1 MSIRDLFNKVKV
13 LGKREPEEFTNFDS
27 ETEAELGDTSHNE
40 HKPDEEQLND
50 TESFDDD
57 VEAATFSNDDTKPAV
72 KGFKKGAVY
81 GAIGLIAFGSAAAM
95 VMHNM
100 DSGNNKT
107 NSNQSSSSVGVN
119 SANGGSVAGPD
130 LGFDSYASM
139 GQYDN
144 EKKLDA
150 ASKKKPGAPGSG
162 NTVGTQSV
170 PQASG
175 NNTVRQ
181 VPNRV
186 GTGSYNA
193 SAPVSSGGGSSNYQ
207 SVSGNTGGSSI
218 TSRNNPYASAIAF
231 ALSGGNAV
239 SDSVSD
245 SSDSS
250 DSSSSSSSST
260 TTSTPD
266 YSSYTSADRVLLT
279 GTLVPV
285 TLMTGIDSSLNGSVT
300 AQVRENVYDSI
311 TGSSILIPAGSRLIG
326 EYDGSGMNAGRVS
339 VKFTRIMFPDGN
351 SVALNNSLGVDAMGF
366 DGVKDLYSEHT
377 GKAVGASFI
386 TSLLAGIA
394 GSSSDGSGSDS
405 RSSGQEAINH
415 AISNV
420 LNTGN
425 EIVKKKLE
433 VGTTAIIRP
442 GFEFNVMLNSD
453 LALEPYYGE

>member
-1 MSIRDLFNKVKV
+1 MSIRDMFNKV
-13 LGKREPEEFTNFDS
+13 LGKREPDEFTNFDS
-27 ETEAELGDTSHNE
+27 ETESEFGDSSRNE
-40 HKPDEEQLND
+40 HKPDEEQSDN
-50 TESFDDD
+50 TERMDDD

-81 GAIGLIAFGSAAAM
+81 GAIGLIAFGSSAAM

-100 DSGNNKT
+100 NGSNKP
-107 NSNQSSSSVGVN
+107 NSNQSSSSVGI

-150 ASKKKPGAPGSG
+150 ASKNKPGAPGSV

-175 NNTVRQ
+175 NNTVKQ

-186 GTGSYNA
+186 GTSSYNA
-193 SAPVSSGGGSSNYQ
+193 SAPTGGSSPNYQ
-207 SVSGNTGGSSI
+207 SGNVSGGSI

-231 ALSGGNAV
+231 ALSGGNAIT
-239 SDSVSD
+239 DSTSGD
-245 SSDSS
+245 ASSDSG
-250 DSSSSSSSST
+250 SSIST
-260 TTSTPD
+260 NTPD
-266 YSSYTSADRVLLT
+266 YSSYTTADRVLLT

-285 TLMTGIDSSLNGSVT
+285 TLITGIDSSLNGSVT

-351 SVALNNSLGVDAMGF
+351 SVALNNSLGVDSMGF
-366 DGVKDLYSEHT
+366 GGVKDLYSEHT

-394 GSSSDGSGSDS
+394 GSSSDGSGTDN

-415 AISNV
+415 AISNM

-433 VGTTAIIRP
+433 VGATAIIRP

>member
-1 MSIRDLFNKVKV
+1 MSIRDMFNKV
-13 LGKREPEEFTNFDS
+13 LGKREPDEFTNFDS
-27 ETEAELGDTSHNE
+27 ETESEFGDSSRNE
-40 HKPDEEQLND
+40 HKPDEEQSDN
-50 TESFDDD
+50 TERMDDD

-100 DSGNNKT
+100 DSGNKP
-107 NSNQSSSSVGVN
+107 NSNQSSSSVGI

-150 ASKKKPGAPGSG
+150 ASKNKPGAPGSV
-162 NTVGTQSV
+162 NAVGTQSV

-186 GTGSYNA
+186 GTSSYNA
-193 SAPVSSGGGSSNYQ
+193 SAPTGGSSPNYQ
-207 SVSGNTGGSSI
+207 SGNVSGSSI

-231 ALSGGNAV
+231 ALSGGNAITDNT
-239 SDSVSD
+239 SGDA
-245 SSDSS
+245 SSDSG
-250 DSSSSSSSST
+250 SSIST
-260 TTSTPD
+260 NTPD
-266 YSSYTSADRVLLT
+266 YSSYTTADRVLLT

-285 TLMTGIDSSLNGSVT
+285 TLITGIDSSLNGSVT

-351 SVALNNSLGVDAMGF
+351 SVALNNSLGVDSMGF
-366 DGVKDLYSEHT
+366 GGVKDLYSEHT

-394 GSSSDGSGSDS
+394 GSSSDGSGTDN

-415 AISNV
+415 AISNM

-433 VGTTAIIRP
+433 VGATAIIRP

>member
-1 MSIRDLFNKVKV
+1 MSIRDMFNKV
-13 LGKREPEEFTNFDS
+13 LGKREPDEFTNFDS
-27 ETEAELGDTSHNE
+27 ETEAELGDASRNE
-40 HKPDEEQLND
+40 HKPDEEQLN
-50 TESFDDD
+50 DD

-100 DSGNNKT
+100 DGGNKPNP
-107 NSNQSSSSVGVN
+107 NQSSSSVGI

-150 ASKKKPGAPGSG
+150 ASKNKPGATGSV

-186 GTGSYNA
+186 VTSSYNA
-193 SAPVSSGGGSSNYQ
+193 SAPTGGSSPNYQ
-207 SVSGNTGGSSI
+207 SGNVSGGSI

-231 ALSGGNAV
+231 ALSGGNAIT
-239 SDSVSD
+239 DSTSGD
-245 SSDSS
+245 ASSDSG
-250 DSSSSSSSST
+250 SSIST
-260 TTSTPD
+260 NTPD
-266 YSSYTSADRVLLT
+266 YSSYTTADRVLLT

-285 TLMTGIDSSLNGSVT
+285 TLITGIDSSLNGSVT

-366 DGVKDLYSEHT
+366 GGVKDLYSEHT

-394 GSSSDGSGSDS
+394 GSSSDGSGSDN

-433 VGTTAIIRP
+433 VGATAIIRP

>member
-1 MSIRDLFNKVKV
+1 MDIRNLFNKV
-13 LGKREPEEFTNFDS
+13 LGKKEPDEFTKFDS
-27 ETEAELGDTSHNE
+27 ETESEFGDYPRNE
-40 HKPDEEQLND
+40 HKPDEEQFDN
-50 TESFDDD
+50 TEHIEDDD
-57 VEAATFSNDDTKPAV
+57 IEAATFSNDDAKPPV
-72 KGFKKGAVY
+72 KGFKKGAIY

-100 DSGNNKT
+100 DNSNKS
-107 NSNQSSSSVGVN
+107 NSNQSSSSLGVGSTGN
-119 SANGGSVAGPD
+119 GSVAGPD

-150 ASKKKPGAPGSG
+150 ASKNKPGAPGSV

-186 GTGSYNA
+186 VTSSYNA
-193 SAPVSSGGGSSNYQ
+193 SAPTGSSSPNYQ
-207 SVSGNTGGSSI
+207 SGNVSGGSI

-231 ALSGGNAV
+231 ALSGGNAIT
-239 SDSVSD
+239 DSTSGD
-245 SSDSS
+245 ASSDSG
-250 DSSSSSSSST
+250 SSIST
-260 TTSTPD
+260 NTPD
-266 YSSYTSADRVLLT
+266 YSSYTTADRVLLT

-285 TLMTGIDSSLNGSVT
+285 TLITGIDSSLNGSVT

-366 DGVKDLYSEHT
+366 GGVKDLYSEHT

-394 GSSSDGSGSDS
+394 GSSSDGSGSDN

-433 VGTTAIIRP
+433 VGATAIIRP

>member
-1 MSIRDLFNKVKV
+1 MSIRDMFNKV
-13 LGKREPEEFTNFDS
+13 LGKREPDEYTEFDS
-27 ETEAELGDTSHNE
+27 ETESEFGDSSRNE
-40 HKPDEEQLND
+40 HKPNEEQSDN
-50 TESFDDD
+50 TERMDDD

-100 DSGNNKT
+100 DGGNKPNP
-107 NSNQSSSSVGVN
+107 NQSSSSVGI

-150 ASKKKPGAPGSG
+150 ASKNKPGAPGSV

-186 GTGSYNA
+186 GTSSYNA
-193 SAPVSSGGGSSNYQ
+193 SAPTGGSSPNYQ
-207 SVSGNTGGSSI
+207 SGNVSGGSI

-231 ALSGGNAV
+231 ALSGGNAIT
-239 SDSVSD
+239 DSTSGD
-245 SSDSS
+245 ASSDSG
-250 DSSSSSSSST
+250 SSIST
-260 TTSTPD
+260 NTPD
-266 YSSYTSADRVLLT
+266 YSSYTTADRVLLT

-285 TLMTGIDSSLNGSVT
+285 TLITGIDSSLNGSVT

-366 DGVKDLYSEHT
+366 GGVKDLYSEHT

-394 GSSSDGSGSDS
+394 GSSSDGSGTDN

-415 AISNV
+415 AISNM

-433 VGTTAIIRP
+433 VGATAIIRP

>member
-1 MSIRDLFNKVKV
+1 MSIRDMFNKI
-13 LGKREPEEFTNFDS
+13 LGKREPDEFTNFDS
-27 ETEAELGDTSHNE
+27 ETEAELGDTSRNE

-150 ASKKKPGAPGSG
+150 ASKKKTGAPGYS
-162 NTVGTQSV
+162 NVAGTQTV

-193 SAPVSSGGGSSNYQ
+193 SAPVSSGGSSNYQ
-207 SVSGNTGGSSI
+207 SVSGNAGGSSI

-250 DSSSSSSSST
+250 DSSS
-260 TTSTPD
+260 PD

-285 TLMTGIDSSLNGSVT
+285 TLITGIDSSLNGSVT

-366 DGVKDLYSEHT
+366 GGVKDLYSEHT

-394 GSSSDGSGSDS
+394 GSSSDGSGSDN

-433 VGTTAIIRP
+433 VGATAIIRP

>member
-1 MSIRDLFNKVKV
+1 MSIRDLFNKV
-13 LGKREPEEFTNFDS
+13 LGKREPDEFTNFDS
-27 ETEAELGDTSHNE
+27 ETEAELGDTSRNE
-40 HKPDEEQLND
+40 HKPDEEQLNEA
-50 TESFDDD
+50 ESFDDDD

-100 DSGNNKT
+100 DSGNKT

-150 ASKKKPGAPGSG
+150 ASKKKTGAPGSG

-193 SAPVSSGGGSSNYQ
+193 SAPVSSGGSSNYQ
-207 SVSGNTGGSSI
+207 SVSGNAGGSSI

-239 SDSVSD
+239 SDSVSNTG
-245 SSDSS
+245 DSS
-250 DSSSSSSSST
+250 DSSST
-260 TTSTPD
+260 ATASTPD

-285 TLMTGIDSSLNGSVT
+285 TLITGIDSSLNGSVT

-366 DGVKDLYSEHT
+366 GGVKDLYSEHT

-394 GSSSDGSGSDS
+394 GSSSDGSGADD

-415 AISNV
+415 AISNM

-433 VGTTAIIRP
+433 VGATAIIRP

>member
-1 MSIRDLFNKVKV
+1 MSIRDMFNKV
-13 LGKREPEEFTNFDS
+13 LGKREPDEFTNFDS
-27 ETEAELGDTSHNE
+27 ETESEFGDSSRNE
-40 HKPDEEQLND
+40 HKPDEEQSDN
-50 TESFDDD
+50 TERMDDD

-100 DSGNNKT
+100 DGGNKPNP
-107 NSNQSSSSVGVN
+107 NQSSSSVGI

-150 ASKKKPGAPGSG
+150 ASKNKPGAPGSV

-186 GTGSYNA
+186 GTSSYNA
-193 SAPVSSGGGSSNYQ
+193 SAPTGGSSPNYQ
-207 SVSGNTGGSSI
+207 SGNVSGGSI

-231 ALSGGNAV
+231 ALSGGNAIT
-239 SDSVSD
+239 DSTSGD
-245 SSDSS
+245 ASSDSG
-250 DSSSSSSSST
+250 SSIST
-260 TTSTPD
+260 NTPD
-266 YSSYTSADRVLLT
+266 YSSYTTADRVLLT

-285 TLMTGIDSSLNGSVT
+285 TLITGIDSSLNGSVT

-366 DGVKDLYSEHT
+366 GGVKDLYSEHT

-394 GSSSDGSGSDS
+394 GSSSDGSGSNE

-433 VGTTAIIRP
+433 VGATAIIRP

>member
-1 MSIRDLFNKVKV
+1 MSIRDMFNKV
-13 LGKREPEEFTNFDS
+13 LGKREPDEFTNFDS
-27 ETEAELGDTSHNE
+27 ETESEFGDSSRNE
-40 HKPDEEQLND
+40 HKPDEEQSDN
-50 TESFDDD
+50 TERMDDD

-100 DSGNNKT
+100 DGGNKPNP
-107 NSNQSSSSVGVN
+107 NQSSSSVGI

-150 ASKKKPGAPGSG
+150 ASKNKPGAPGSV
-162 NTVGTQSV
+162 NAVGTQSV

-186 GTGSYNA
+186 GTSSYNA
-193 SAPVSSGGGSSNYQ
+193 SAPTGGSSPNYQ
-207 SVSGNTGGSSI
+207 SGNVSGGSI

-231 ALSGGNAV
+231 ALSGGNAIT
-239 SDSVSD
+239 DSTSGD
-245 SSDSS
+245 ASSDSG
-250 DSSSSSSSST
+250 SSIST
-260 TTSTPD
+260 NTPD
-266 YSSYTSADRVLLT
+266 YSSYTTADRVLLT

-285 TLMTGIDSSLNGSVT
+285 TLITGIDSSLNGSVT

-351 SVALNNSLGVDAMGF
+351 SVALNNSLGVDSMGF
-366 DGVKDLYSEHT
+366 GGVKDLYSEHT

-394 GSSSDGSGSDS
+394 GSSSDGSGTDN

-415 AISNV
+415 AISNM

-433 VGTTAIIRP
+433 VGATAIIRP

>member
-1 MSIRDLFNKVKV
+1 MSIRDMFNKV
-13 LGKREPEEFTNFDS
+13 LGKREPDEFTNFDS
-27 ETEAELGDTSHNE
+27 ETEAELGDASRNE
-40 HKPDEEQLND
+40 HKPDEEQFND
-50 TESFDDD
+50 KESFDDD

-119 SANGGSVAGPD
+119 SANGGSVAGPN

-150 ASKKKPGAPGSG
+150 ASKKKTGAPGSG

-181 VPNRV
+181 VPNHV

-193 SAPVSSGGGSSNYQ
+193 SAPTGSSSPNYQ
-207 SVSGNTGGSSI
+207 SGNGSNSSNGSI

-231 ALSGGNAV
+231 ALSGGNAIT
-239 SDSVSD
+239 DSTNGD
-245 SSDSS
+245 ASSDSE
-250 DSSSSSSSST
+250 SST
-260 TTSTPD
+260 TNNTPD
-266 YSSYTSADRVLLT
+266 YSSYTTADRVLLT

-285 TLMTGIDSSLNGSVT
+285 TLITGIDSSLNGSVT

-366 DGVKDLYSEHT
+366 GGVKDLYSEHT

-394 GSSSDGSGSDS
+394 GSSSDGSGTDN

-433 VGTTAIIRP
+433 VGATAIIRP

-453 LALEPYYGE
+453 LALDPYYGE

>member
-1 MSIRDLFNKVKV
+1 MSIRDMFNKI
-13 LGKREPEEFTNFDS
+13 LGKREPDEFTNFDS
-27 ETEAELGDTSHNE
+27 ETEAELGDTSRNE

-139 GQYDN
+139 GQYDSVN
-144 EKKLDA
+144 A
-150 ASKKKPGAPGSG
+150 
-162 NTVGTQSV
+162 VGTQSV

-193 SAPVSSGGGSSNYQ
+193 SAPVSSGGSSNYQ
-207 SVSGNTGGSSI
+207 SVSGNAGGSSI

-250 DSSSSSSSST
+250 DSSSST

-285 TLMTGIDSSLNGSVT
+285 TLITGIDSSLNGSVT

-366 DGVKDLYSEHT
+366 GGVKDLYSEHT

-394 GSSSDGSGSDS
+394 GSSSDGSGTDN

-433 VGTTAIIRP
+433 VGATAIIRP

-453 LALEPYYGE
+453 LALDPYYGE

>member
-1 MSIRDLFNKVKV
+1 MSIKDMLNKV
-13 LGKREPEEFTNFDS
+13 LGKREPDVFTNFDS
-27 ETEAELGDTSHNE
+27 ETEAELGDASRNE

-107 NSNQSSSSVGVN
+107 NSNQASSSVGVN

-150 ASKKKPGAPGSG
+150 ASKKKTGAPGSG
-162 NTVGTQSV
+162 NPVGTQSV

-193 SAPVSSGGGSSNYQ
+193 SAPTVGSSPNYQ
-207 SVSGNTGGSSI
+207 SGNVSGGSI

-239 SDSVSD
+239 TDSVSN

-250 DSSSSSSSST
+250 DSSSST
-260 TTSTPD
+260 TASTPD

-285 TLMTGIDSSLNGSVT
+285 TLITGIDSSLNGSVT

-366 DGVKDLYSEHT
+366 GGVKDLYSEHT

-394 GSSSDGSGSDS
+394 GSSSDGSGSNE

-433 VGTTAIIRP
+433 VGATAIIRP

>member
-1 MSIRDLFNKVKV
+1 MSIRDMFNKV
-13 LGKREPEEFTNFDS
+13 LGKREPDEFTNFDS
-27 ETEAELGDTSHNE
+27 ETEAELGDASRNE

-144 EKKLDA
+144 DKKLDA
-150 ASKKKPGAPGSG
+150 ASKKKPGATGSG
-162 NTVGTQSV
+162 NTVGTQAV

-193 SAPVSSGGGSSNYQ
+193 SAPVSSGGSSNYQ
-207 SVSGNTGGSSI
+207 SVSGNAGGSSI

-231 ALSGGNAV
+231 ALSGGSAV
-239 SDSVSD
+239 TDSVTDSS

-250 DSSSSSSSST
+250 DSSST
-260 TTSTPD
+260 TKASTPD

-285 TLMTGIDSSLNGSVT
+285 TLITGIDSSLNGSVT

-311 TGSSILIPAGSRLIG
+311 TGSSVLIPAGSRLIG

-351 SVALNNSLGVDAMGF
+351 SVALNNSLGVDGMGF

-394 GSSSDGSGSDS
+394 GSSSDGSGTDN

-433 VGTTAIIRP
+433 VGATAIIRP

>member
-1 MSIRDLFNKVKV
+1 MSIRDMFNKV
-13 LGKREPEEFTNFDS
+13 LGKREPDEYTEFDS
-27 ETEAELGDTSHNE
+27 ETESEFGDSSRSE
-40 HKPDEEQLND
+40 HKPNEEQSDN
-50 TESFDDD
+50 TERMDDD

-100 DSGNNKT
+100 DGGNKPNP
-107 NSNQSSSSVGVN
+107 NQSNSSVGI

-150 ASKKKPGAPGSG
+150 ASKNKPGAPGSV

-186 GTGSYNA
+186 GTSSYNA
-193 SAPVSSGGGSSNYQ
+193 SAPTGGSSPNYQ
-207 SVSGNTGGSSI
+207 SGNVSGGSI

-231 ALSGGNAV
+231 ALSGGNAIT
-239 SDSVSD
+239 DSTSGD
-245 SSDSS
+245 ASSDSG
-250 DSSSSSSSST
+250 SSIST
-260 TTSTPD
+260 NTPD
-266 YSSYTSADRVLLT
+266 YSSYTTADRVLLT

-285 TLMTGIDSSLNGSVT
+285 TLITGIDSSLNGSVT

-366 DGVKDLYSEHT
+366 GGVKDLYSEHT

-394 GSSSDGSGSDS
+394 GSSSDGSGTDN

-415 AISNV
+415 AISNM

-433 VGTTAIIRP
+433 VGATAIIRP

>member
-1 MSIRDLFNKVKV
+1 MSIRDMFNKV
-13 LGKREPEEFTNFDS
+13 LGKREPDEFTNFDS
-27 ETEAELGDTSHNE
+27 ETESEFGDSSRNE
-40 HKPDEEQLND
+40 HKPDEEQSDN
-50 TESFDDD
+50 TERMDDD

-100 DSGNNKT
+100 DGGNKPNP
-107 NSNQSSSSVGVN
+107 NQSSSSVGI

-150 ASKKKPGAPGSG
+150 ASKNKPGAPGSV

-186 GTGSYNA
+186 GTSSYNA
-193 SAPVSSGGGSSNYQ
+193 SAPTGGSSPNYQ
-207 SVSGNTGGSSI
+207 SGNVSGGSI

-231 ALSGGNAV
+231 ALSGGNAIT
-239 SDSVSD
+239 DSTSGD
-245 SSDSS
+245 ASSNSGSS
-250 DSSSSSSSST
+250 IST
-260 TTSTPD
+260 NTPD
-266 YSSYTSADRVLLT
+266 YSSYTTADRVLLT

-285 TLMTGIDSSLNGSVT
+285 TLITGIDSSLNGSVT

-366 DGVKDLYSEHT
+366 GGVKDLYSEHT

-394 GSSSDGSGSDS
+394 GSSSDGSGSDN

-433 VGTTAIIRP
+433 VGATAIIRP

>member
-1 MSIRDLFNKVKV
+1 MSIRDMFNKV
-13 LGKREPEEFTNFDS
+13 LGKREPDEFTNFDS
-27 ETEAELGDTSHNE
+27 ETEAELGDASRNE

-100 DSGNNKT
+100 DGGNKPNP
-107 NSNQSSSSVGVN
+107 NQSSSSVGI

-139 GQYDN
+139 GQYDH
-144 EKKLDA
+144 EKKIDA
-150 ASKKKPGAPGSG
+150 ATKNKSGAHNS
-162 NTVGTQSV
+162 NVNIGTQSV

-175 NNTVRQ
+175 NNSVRQ

-186 GTGSYNA
+186 STSSYNA
-193 SAPVSSGGGSSNYQ
+193 SSPVSDGGSINHQ
-207 SVSGNTGGSSI
+207 SSGNTSSGSI

-231 ALSGGNAV
+231 ALNGSNAITDNNNSGG
-239 SDSVSD
+239 
-245 SSDSS
+245 SSDSE
-250 DSSSSSSSST
+250 SST
-260 TTSTPD
+260 SINTPD
-266 YSSYTSADRVLLT
+266 YSSYTTDDRVLLT

-285 TLMTGIDSSLNGSVT
+285 TLITGIDSSLNGSVT
-300 AQVRENVYDSI
+300 AQVREDVYDSI

-339 VKFTRIMFPDGN
+339 IKFTRIMFPDGN

-366 DGVKDLYSEHT
+366 GGVKDLYSEHT

-394 GSSSDGSGSDS
+394 GSASDGSGTDN

-415 AISNV
+415 AISNM

-433 VGTTAIIRP
+433 VGATAIIRP

-453 LALEPYYGE
+453 LALDPYYGE

>member
-1 MSIRDLFNKVKV
+1 MSIRDMFNKV
-13 LGKREPEEFTNFDS
+13 LGKREPDEFTNFDS
-27 ETEAELGDTSHNE
+27 ETESEFGDSSRNE
-40 HKPDEEQLND
+40 HKPDEEQSDN
-50 TESFDDD
+50 TERMDDD

-100 DSGNNKT
+100 DGGNKPNP
-107 NSNQSSSSVGVN
+107 NQSSSSVGI

-150 ASKKKPGAPGSG
+150 ASKNKPGAPGSV

-193 SAPVSSGGGSSNYQ
+193 SAPTGGSSPNYQ
-207 SVSGNTGGSSI
+207 SGNVSGGSI

-231 ALSGGNAV
+231 ALSGGNAIT
-239 SDSVSD
+239 DSTSGD
-245 SSDSS
+245 TSSDSG
-250 DSSSSSSSST
+250 SSIST
-260 TTSTPD
+260 NTPD
-266 YSSYTSADRVLLT
+266 YSSYTTADRVLLT

-285 TLMTGIDSSLNGSVT
+285 TLITGIDSSLNGSVT

-366 DGVKDLYSEHT
+366 GGVKDLYSEHT

-394 GSSSDGSGSDS
+394 GSSSDGSGADD

-415 AISNV
+415 AISNM

-433 VGTTAIIRP
+433 VGATAIIRP

>member
-1 MSIRDLFNKVKV
+1 MAIRDLFNKV
-13 LGKREPEEFTNFDS
+13 LGKREPDEYTEFDS
-27 ETEAELGDTSHNE
+27 ETESEFGDSSRNE

-50 TESFDDD
+50 TESFDD

-107 NSNQSSSSVGVN
+107 NSNQASSSVGVN
-119 SANGGSVAGPD
+119 SANGGAVAGPD

-150 ASKKKPGAPGSG
+150 ASKNKPGAPGSV
-162 NTVGTQSV
+162 NAVGTQSV

-193 SAPVSSGGGSSNYQ
+193 SAPVSSGGSSNYQ
-207 SVSGNTGGSSI
+207 SVSGNAGGSSI

-231 ALSGGNAV
+231 ALSGGNAIT
-239 SDSVSD
+239 DSTSGD
-245 SSDSS
+245 ASSDSG
-250 DSSSSSSSST
+250 SSIST
-260 TTSTPD
+260 NTPD
-266 YSSYTSADRVLLT
+266 YSSYTTADRVLLT

-285 TLMTGIDSSLNGSVT
+285 TLITGIDSSLNGSVT

-366 DGVKDLYSEHT
+366 GGVKDLYSEHT

-394 GSSSDGSGSDS
+394 GSSSDGSGTDN

-433 VGTTAIIRP
+433 VGATAIIRP

>member
-1 MSIRDLFNKVKV
+1 MSIRDMFNKI
-13 LGKREPEEFTNFDS
+13 LGKREPDEFTNFDS
-27 ETEAELGDTSHNE
+27 ETEAELGDTSRNE

-150 ASKKKPGAPGSG
+150 ASKKKTGAPGYS
-162 NTVGTQSV
+162 NAAGTPTV

-193 SAPVSSGGGSSNYQ
+193 SAPVSSDGGSSNYQ
-207 SVSGNTGGSSI
+207 SVSGNAGGSSI

-231 ALSGGNAV
+231 ALSGGDGG

-250 DSSSSSSSST
+250 YSSSST
-260 TTSTPD
+260 TTSAPD

-285 TLMTGIDSSLNGSVT
+285 TLITGIDSSLNGSVT

-366 DGVKDLYSEHT
+366 GGVKDLYSEHT

-394 GSSSDGSGSDS
+394 GSSSDGSGTDN

-433 VGTTAIIRP
+433 VGATAIIRP

>member
-1 MSIRDLFNKVKV
+1 MSIRDMFNKV
-13 LGKREPEEFTNFDS
+13 LGKREPDEFTNFDS
-27 ETEAELGDTSHNE
+27 ETEAELGDASRNE

-100 DSGNNKT
+100 DGGNKPNP
-107 NSNQSSSSVGVN
+107 NQSSSSVGI

-150 ASKKKPGAPGSG
+150 ASKNKPGAPGSV

-186 GTGSYNA
+186 VTSSYNA
-193 SAPVSSGGGSSNYQ
+193 SAPTGGSSPNYQ
-207 SVSGNTGGSSI
+207 SGNVSGGSI

-231 ALSGGNAV
+231 ALSGGNAIT
-239 SDSVSD
+239 DSTSGD
-245 SSDSS
+245 ASSDSG
-250 DSSSSSSSST
+250 SSIST
-260 TTSTPD
+260 NTPD
-266 YSSYTSADRVLLT
+266 YSSYTTADRVLLT

-285 TLMTGIDSSLNGSVT
+285 TLITGIDSSLNGSVT

-351 SVALNNSLGVDAMGF
+351 SVALNN
-366 DGVKDLYSEHT
+366 
-377 GKAVGASFI
+377 
-386 TSLLAGIA
+386 
-394 GSSSDGSGSDS
+394 
-405 RSSGQEAINH
+405 
-415 AISNV
+415 
-420 LNTGN
+420 
-425 EIVKKKLE
+425 
-433 VGTTAIIRP
+433 
-442 GFEFNVMLNSD
+442 
-453 LALEPYYGE
+453 

>member
-1 MSIRDLFNKVKV
+1 MSIRDMFNKV
-13 LGKREPEEFTNFDS
+13 LGKREPDEYTEFDS
-27 ETEAELGDTSHNE
+27 ETESEFGDSSRNE
-40 HKPDEEQLND
+40 HKPDEEQSDN
-50 TESFDDD
+50 TERMDDD

-100 DSGNNKT
+100 DGGNKPNP
-107 NSNQSSSSVGVN
+107 NQSSSSVGI

-150 ASKKKPGAPGSG
+150 ASKNKPGAPGSV

-186 GTGSYNA
+186 GTSSYNA
-193 SAPVSSGGGSSNYQ
+193 SAPTGGSSPNYQ
-207 SVSGNTGGSSI
+207 SGNVSGGSI

-231 ALSGGNAV
+231 ALSGGNAITDSTSGDAN
-239 SDSVSD
+239 SDSG
-245 SSDSS
+245 SSI
-250 DSSSSSSSST
+250 ST
-260 TTSTPD
+260 NTPD
-266 YSSYTSADRVLLT
+266 YSSYTTADRVLLT

-285 TLMTGIDSSLNGSVT
+285 TLITGIDSSLNGSVT

-366 DGVKDLYSEHT
+366 GGVKDLYSEHT

-394 GSSSDGSGSDS
+394 GSSSDGSGTDN

-415 AISNV
+415 AISNM

-433 VGTTAIIRP
+433 VGATAIIRP

>member
-1 MSIRDLFNKVKV
+1 MSIRDMFNKV
-13 LGKREPEEFTNFDS
+13 LGKREPDEYTEFDS
-27 ETEAELGDTSHNE
+27 ETESEFGDSSRNE
-40 HKPDEEQLND
+40 HKPNEEQADN
-50 TESFDDD
+50 TERMDDD

-100 DSGNNKT
+100 DGGNKP
-107 NSNQSSSSVGVN
+107 NSNQSSSSVGI

-150 ASKKKPGAPGSG
+150 ASKNKPGAPGSV

-186 GTGSYNA
+186 GTSSYNA
-193 SAPVSSGGGSSNYQ
+193 SAPTGGSSPNYQ
-207 SVSGNTGGSSI
+207 SGNVSGGSI

-231 ALSGGNAV
+231 ALSGGNAIT
-239 SDSVSD
+239 DSTSGD
-245 SSDSS
+245 ASSDSG
-250 DSSSSSSSST
+250 SSIST
-260 TTSTPD
+260 NTPD
-266 YSSYTSADRVLLT
+266 YSSYTTADRVLLT

-285 TLMTGIDSSLNGSVT
+285 TLITGIDSSLNGSVT

-351 SVALNNSLGVDAMGF
+351 SVALNNSLGVDSMGF
-366 DGVKDLYSEHT
+366 GGVKDLYSEHT

-394 GSSSDGSGSDS
+394 GSSSDGSGTDN

-415 AISNV
+415 AISNM

-433 VGTTAIIRP
+433 VGATAIIRP

>member
-1 MSIRDLFNKVKV
+1 MDIRNLFNKV
-13 LGKREPEEFTNFDS
+13 LGKKEPDEFTKFDS
-27 ETEAELGDTSHNE
+27 ETESEFGDYPRNE
-40 HKPDEEQLND
+40 HKPDEEQFDN
-50 TESFDDD
+50 TEHIEDDD
-57 VEAATFSNDDTKPAV
+57 IEAATFSNDDAKPPV
-72 KGFKKGAVY
+72 KGFKKGAIY

-100 DSGNNKT
+100 DNSNKS
-107 NSNQSSSSVGVN
+107 NSNQSSSSLGVGSTGN
-119 SANGGSVAGPD
+119 GSVAGPD

-150 ASKKKPGAPGSG
+150 ASKNKPGAPGSV

-186 GTGSYNA
+186 GTSSYNA
-193 SAPVSSGGGSSNYQ
+193 SAPTGSSSPNYQ
-207 SVSGNTGGSSI
+207 SGNVSGGSI

-231 ALSGGNAV
+231 ALSGGNAIT
-239 SDSVSD
+239 DSTSGD
-245 SSDSS
+245 ASSDSG
-250 DSSSSSSSST
+250 SSIST
-260 TTSTPD
+260 NTPD
-266 YSSYTSADRVLLT
+266 YSSYTTADRVLLT

-285 TLMTGIDSSLNGSVT
+285 TLITGIDSSLNGSVT

-366 DGVKDLYSEHT
+366 GGVKDLYSEHT

-394 GSSSDGSGSDS
+394 GSSSDGSGSDN

-433 VGTTAIIRP
+433 VGATAIIRP

>member
-1 MSIRDLFNKVKV
+1 MSIRDLFNKV
-13 LGKREPEEFTNFDS
+13 LGKREPDEFTNFDS
-27 ETEAELGDTSHNE
+27 ETEAELGDTSRNE
-40 HKPDEEQLND
+40 HKPDEEQLNEA
-50 TESFDDD
+50 ESFDDD

-100 DSGNNKT
+100 DSGNKT
-107 NSNQSSSSVGVN
+107 NSNQSISSVGVN

-150 ASKKKPGAPGSG
+150 ASKKKTGAPGSG

-193 SAPVSSGGGSSNYQ
+193 SAPVSSGGSSNYQ
-207 SVSGNTGGSSI
+207 SVSGNAGGSSI

-239 SDSVSD
+239 SDSVSNTG
-245 SSDSS
+245 DSS
-250 DSSSSSSSST
+250 DSSST
-260 TTSTPD
+260 ATASTPD

-285 TLMTGIDSSLNGSVT
+285 TLITGIDSSLNGSVT

-366 DGVKDLYSEHT
+366 GGVKDLYSEHT

-394 GSSSDGSGSDS
+394 GSSSDGSGADD

-415 AISNV
+415 AISNM

-433 VGTTAIIRP
+433 VGATAIIRP

>member
-1 MSIRDLFNKVKV
+1 MSIRDMFNKV
-13 LGKREPEEFTNFDS
+13 LGKREPDEFTNFDS
-27 ETEAELGDTSHNE
+27 ETESEFGDSSRNE
-40 HKPDEEQLND
+40 HKPDEEQSDN
-50 TESFDDD
+50 TERMDDD

-100 DSGNNKT
+100 DGGNKPNP
-107 NSNQSSSSVGVN
+107 NQSSSSVGI

-150 ASKKKPGAPGSG
+150 ASKNKPGAPGSV

-186 GTGSYNA
+186 GTSYYNA
-193 SAPVSSGGGSSNYQ
+193 SAPTGGSSPNYQ
-207 SVSGNTGGSSI
+207 SGNVSGGSI

-231 ALSGGNAV
+231 ALSGGNAIT
-239 SDSVSD
+239 DSTSGD
-245 SSDSS
+245 ASSDSG
-250 DSSSSSSSST
+250 SSIST
-260 TTSTPD
+260 NTPD
-266 YSSYTSADRVLLT
+266 YSSYTTADRVLLT

-285 TLMTGIDSSLNGSVT
+285 TLITGIDSSLNGSVT

-351 SVALNNSLGVDAMGF
+351 SVAVNNSLGVDAMGF
-366 DGVKDLYSEHT
+366 GGVKDLYSEHT

-394 GSSSDGSGSDS
+394 GSSSDGSGADD

-415 AISNV
+415 AISNM

-433 VGTTAIIRP
+433 VGATAIIRP

>member
-1 MSIRDLFNKVKV
+1 MSIRDMFNKV
-13 LGKREPEEFTNFDS
+13 LGKREPDEFTNFDS
-27 ETEAELGDTSHNE
+27 ETESEFGDSSRNE
-40 HKPDEEQLND
+40 HKPDEEQSDN
-50 TESFDDD
+50 TERMDDD

-100 DSGNNKT
+100 DGGNKPNP
-107 NSNQSSSSVGVN
+107 NQSSSSVGI

-150 ASKKKPGAPGSG
+150 ASKNKPGAPGSV

-193 SAPVSSGGGSSNYQ
+193 STPTGGSSPNYQ
-207 SVSGNTGGSSI
+207 SGNVSGGSI

-231 ALSGGNAV
+231 ALSGGNAIT
-239 SDSVSD
+239 DSTSGD
-245 SSDSS
+245 ASSDSG
-250 DSSSSSSSST
+250 SSIST
-260 TTSTPD
+260 NTPD
-266 YSSYTSADRVLLT
+266 YSSYTTADRVLLT

-285 TLMTGIDSSLNGSVT
+285 TLITGIDSSLNGSVT

-366 DGVKDLYSEHT
+366 GGVKDLYSEHT

-394 GSSSDGSGSDS
+394 GSSSDGSGSNE

-433 VGTTAIIRP
+433 VGATAIIRP

>member
-1 MSIRDLFNKVKV
+1 MSIRDMFNKV
-13 LGKREPEEFTNFDS
+13 LGKREPDEFTNFDS
-27 ETEAELGDTSHNE
+27 ETEAELGDASRNE

-100 DSGNNKT
+100 NGGNKPNP
-107 NSNQSSSSVGVN
+107 NQSSSSVGI

-150 ASKKKPGAPGSG
+150 ASKNKPGVPGSV

-186 GTGSYNA
+186 VTSSYNA
-193 SAPVSSGGGSSNYQ
+193 SAPTGGSSPNYQ
-207 SVSGNTGGSSI
+207 SGNVSGGSI

-231 ALSGGNAV
+231 ALSGGNAIT
-239 SDSVSD
+239 DSTSGD
-245 SSDSS
+245 ASSDSG
-250 DSSSSSSSST
+250 SSIST
-260 TTSTPD
+260 NTPD
-266 YSSYTSADRVLLT
+266 YSSYTTADRVLLT

-285 TLMTGIDSSLNGSVT
+285 TLITGIDSSLNGSVT

-311 TGSSILIPAGSRLIG
+311 TDSSILIPAGSRLIG

-366 DGVKDLYSEHT
+366 GGVKDLYSEHT

-394 GSSSDGSGSDS
+394 GSSSDGSGTDN

-415 AISNV
+415 AISNM

-433 VGTTAIIRP
+433 VGATAIIRP

>member
-1 MSIRDLFNKVKV
+1 MSIRDMFNKV
-13 LGKREPEEFTNFDS
+13 LGKREPDEFTNFDS
-27 ETEAELGDTSHNE
+27 ETESEFGDSSRNE
-40 HKPDEEQLND
+40 HKPDEEQSDN
-50 TESFDDD
+50 TERMDDD

-100 DSGNNKT
+100 DGGNKP
-107 NSNQSSSSVGVN
+107 NSNQSSSSVGI

-150 ASKKKPGAPGSG
+150 ASKNKPGAPGSV

-186 GTGSYNA
+186 GTSSYNA
-193 SAPVSSGGGSSNYQ
+193 SAPTGGSSPNYQ
-207 SVSGNTGGSSI
+207 SGNVSGGSI

-231 ALSGGNAV
+231 ALSGGNAIT
-239 SDSVSD
+239 DSTSGD
-245 SSDSS
+245 ASSDSG
-250 DSSSSSSSST
+250 SSIST
-260 TTSTPD
+260 NTPD
-266 YSSYTSADRVLLT
+266 YSSYTTADRVLLT

-285 TLMTGIDSSLNGSVT
+285 TLITGIDSSLNGSVT

-351 SVALNNSLGVDAMGF
+351 SVALNNSLGVDSMGF
-366 DGVKDLYSEHT
+366 GGVKDLYSEHT

-394 GSSSDGSGSDS
+394 GSSSDGSGTDN

-415 AISNV
+415 AISNM

-433 VGTTAIIRP
+433 VGATAIIRP

>member
-13 LGKREPEEFTNFDS
+13 LGKREPDEFTNFDS
-27 ETEAELGDTSHNE
+27 ETEAELGDASRNE
-40 HKPDEEQLND
+40 HKPDEEQQLND

-100 DSGNNKT
+100 DGGNKPNP
-107 NSNQSSSSVGVN
+107 NQSSSSVGI

-150 ASKKKPGAPGSG
+150 ASKNKPGAPGSV

-186 GTGSYNA
+186 GTSSYNA
-193 SAPVSSGGGSSNYQ
+193 SAPTGSSSPNYQ
-207 SVSGNTGGSSI
+207 SGNVSGGSI

-231 ALSGGNAV
+231 ALSGGNAIT
-239 SDSVSD
+239 DSTSGD
-245 SSDSS
+245 ASSDSG
-250 DSSSSSSSST
+250 SSIST
-260 TTSTPD
+260 NTPD
-266 YSSYTSADRVLLT
+266 YSSYTTADRVLLT

-285 TLMTGIDSSLNGSVT
+285 TLITGIDSSLNGSVT

-366 DGVKDLYSEHT
+366 GGVKDLYSEHT

-394 GSSSDGSGSDS
+394 GSSSDGSGSDN

-433 VGTTAIIRP
+433 VGATAIIRP

>member
-1 MSIRDLFNKVKV
+1 MSIRDMFNKV
-13 LGKREPEEFTNFDS
+13 LGKREPDEYTEFDS
-27 ETEAELGDTSHNE
+27 ETESEFGDSSRNE
-40 HKPDEEQLND
+40 HKPDEEQSDN
-50 TESFDDD
+50 TERMDDD

-100 DSGNNKT
+100 DGGNKPNP
-107 NSNQSSSSVGVN
+107 NQSSFSVGI

-150 ASKKKPGAPGSG
+150 ASKNKPGAPGSV

-193 SAPVSSGGGSSNYQ
+193 SAPTGGSSPNYQ
-207 SVSGNTGGSSI
+207 SGNVSGGSI

-231 ALSGGNAV
+231 ALSGGNAITDSTSGDAN
-239 SDSVSD
+239 SDSG
-245 SSDSS
+245 SSI
-250 DSSSSSSSST
+250 ST
-260 TTSTPD
+260 NTPD
-266 YSSYTSADRVLLT
+266 YSSYTTADRVLLT

-285 TLMTGIDSSLNGSVT
+285 TLITGIDSSLNGSVT

-366 DGVKDLYSEHT
+366 GGVKDLYSEHT

-394 GSSSDGSGSDS
+394 GSSSDGSGTDN

-415 AISNV
+415 AISNM

-433 VGTTAIIRP
+433 VGATAIIRP

>member
-1 MSIRDLFNKVKV
+1 MSIRDMFNKV
-13 LGKREPEEFTNFDS
+13 LGKREPDEFTNFDS
-27 ETEAELGDTSHNE
+27 ETESEFGDSSRNE
-40 HKPDEEQLND
+40 HKPDEEQSDN
-50 TESFDDD
+50 TERMDDD

-100 DSGNNKT
+100 DGGNKP
-107 NSNQSSSSVGVN
+107 NSNQSSSSVGI

-150 ASKKKPGAPGSG
+150 ASKNKPGAPGSV

-186 GTGSYNA
+186 GTSSYNA
-193 SAPVSSGGGSSNYQ
+193 SAPTGGSSPNYQ
-207 SVSGNTGGSSI
+207 SGNVSGGSI

-231 ALSGGNAV
+231 ALSGGNAIT
-239 SDSVSD
+239 DSTSGD
-245 SSDSS
+245 ASSDSG
-250 DSSSSSSSST
+250 SSIST
-260 TTSTPD
+260 NTPD
-266 YSSYTSADRVLLT
+266 YSSYTTADRVLLT

-285 TLMTGIDSSLNGSVT
+285 TLITGIDSSLNGSVT

-366 DGVKDLYSEHT
+366 GGVKDLYSEHT

-394 GSSSDGSGSDS
+394 GSSSDGSGTDN

-415 AISNV
+415 AISNM

-433 VGTTAIIRP
+433 VGATAIIRP

>member
-1 MSIRDLFNKVKV
+1 MAIRDLFNKV
-13 LGKREPEEFTNFDS
+13 LGKREPDEYTEFDS
-27 ETEAELGDTSHNE
+27 ETESEFGDSYLNE
-40 HKPDEEQLND
+40 HKPDEEQSDN
-50 TESFDDD
+50 TERIEDDD

-100 DSGNNKT
+100 DGGNKP
-107 NSNQSSSSVGVN
+107 NSNQSNSSVGI
-119 SANGGSVAGPD
+119 SANSGSVAGPD

-150 ASKKKPGAPGSG
+150 ASKNKPGAPGYS
-162 NTVGTQSV
+162 NAVGTQSV

-193 SAPVSSGGGSSNYQ
+193 SAPTGGSSPNYQ
-207 SVSGNTGGSSI
+207 SGNGSNSSNGSI

-231 ALSGGNAV
+231 ALSGGNAI
-239 SDSVSD
+239 SDSTNGD
-245 SSDSS
+245 ASSDSE
-250 DSSSSSSSST
+250 SST
-260 TTSTPD
+260 SNNTPD
-266 YSSYTSADRVLLT
+266 YSSYTTADRVLLT

-285 TLMTGIDSSLNGSVT
+285 TLITGIDSSLNGSVT

-326 EYDGSGMNAGRVS
+326 EYDGSGMNAGRVN

-366 DGVKDLYSEHT
+366 GGVKDLYSEHT

-394 GSSSDGSGSDS
+394 GSSSDGSGTDN

-433 VGTTAIIRP
+433 VGATAIIRP

>member
-1 MSIRDLFNKVKV
+1 MSIRDMFNKV
-13 LGKREPEEFTNFDS
+13 LGKREPDEFTNFDS
-27 ETEAELGDTSHNE
+27 ETESEFGDSSRNE
-40 HKPDEEQLND
+40 HKPDEEQSDN
-50 TESFDDD
+50 TERMDDD
-57 VEAATFSNDDTKPAV
+57 VEVATFSNDDTKPAV

-100 DSGNNKT
+100 DGGNKPNP
-107 NSNQSSSSVGVN
+107 NQSSSSVGI

-150 ASKKKPGAPGSG
+150 ASKNKPGAPGSV

-186 GTGSYNA
+186 GTSSYNA
-193 SAPVSSGGGSSNYQ
+193 SAPTGGSSPNYQ
-207 SVSGNTGGSSI
+207 SGNVSGGSI

-231 ALSGGNAV
+231 ALSGGNAIT
-239 SDSVSD
+239 DSTSGD
-245 SSDSS
+245 ASSDSG
-250 DSSSSSSSST
+250 SSIST
-260 TTSTPD
+260 NTPD
-266 YSSYTSADRVLLT
+266 YSSYTTADRVLLT

-285 TLMTGIDSSLNGSVT
+285 TLITGIDSSLNGSVT

-351 SVALNNSLGVDAMGF
+351 SVALNNSLGVDSMGF
-366 DGVKDLYSEHT
+366 GGVKDLYSEHT

-394 GSSSDGSGSDS
+394 GSSSDGSGTDN

-415 AISNV
+415 AISNM

-433 VGTTAIIRP
+433 VGATAIIRP

>member
-1 MSIRDLFNKVKV
+1 MSIKDMLNKV
-13 LGKREPEEFTNFDS
+13 LGKREPDEFTNFDS
-27 ETEAELGDTSHNE
+27 ETEAELGDASRNE
-40 HKPDEEQLND
+40 HKPDEEQQLND

-100 DSGNNKT
+100 DSGNKT

-162 NTVGTQSV
+162 NPVGTQSV

-193 SAPVSSGGGSSNYQ
+193 SAPVSSGGSSNYQ
-207 SVSGNTGGSSI
+207 SVSGNAGGSSI

-239 SDSVSD
+239 SDSVSNTG
-245 SSDSS
+245 DSS
-250 DSSSSSSSST
+250 DSSST
-260 TTSTPD
+260 ATASTPD

-285 TLMTGIDSSLNGSVT
+285 TLITGIDSSLNGSVT

-366 DGVKDLYSEHT
+366 GGVKDLYSEHT

-394 GSSSDGSGSDS
+394 GSSSDGSGADD

-433 VGTTAIIRP
+433 VGATAIIRP

>member
-1 MSIRDLFNKVKV
+1 MSIRDMFNKV
-13 LGKREPEEFTNFDS
+13 LGKREPDEYTEFDS
-27 ETEAELGDTSHNE
+27 ETESEFGDSSRNE
-40 HKPDEEQLND
+40 HKPDEEQSDN
-50 TESFDDD
+50 TERMDDD

-100 DSGNNKT
+100 DGGNKPNP
-107 NSNQSSSSVGVN
+107 NQSSSSVGI

-150 ASKKKPGAPGSG
+150 ASKNKPGAPGSV

-186 GTGSYNA
+186 GTSSYNA
-193 SAPVSSGGGSSNYQ
+193 SAPTGGSSPNYQ
-207 SVSGNTGGSSI
+207 SGNVSGGSI

-231 ALSGGNAV
+231 ALSGGNAIT
-239 SDSVSD
+239 DSTSGD
-245 SSDSS
+245 ASSDSG
-250 DSSSSSSSST
+250 SSIST
-260 TTSTPD
+260 NTPD
-266 YSSYTSADRVLLT
+266 YSSYTTADRVLLT

-285 TLMTGIDSSLNGSVT
+285 TLITGIDSSLNGSVT

-351 SVALNNSLGVDAMGF
+351 SVALNNSLGVDSMGF
-366 DGVKDLYSEHT
+366 GGVKDLYSEHT

-394 GSSSDGSGSDS
+394 GSSSDGSGTDN

-415 AISNV
+415 AISNM

-433 VGTTAIIRP
+433 VGATAIIRP